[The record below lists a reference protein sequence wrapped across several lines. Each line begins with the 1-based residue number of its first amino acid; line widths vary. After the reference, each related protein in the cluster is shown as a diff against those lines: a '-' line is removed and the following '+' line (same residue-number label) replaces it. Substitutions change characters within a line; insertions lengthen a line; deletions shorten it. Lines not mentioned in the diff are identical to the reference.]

1 MDDPIAIPMPTPEN
15 PINYDNFTPSYPYPA
30 DENIYAGLEYLYI
43 PLFLLLIPIIISFV
57 VLYTITKDKKRSI
70 VGTIIGYIGAFVIGF
85 TIPVWNGE
93 GIIWLLTSGSWS
105 SPYIMTIVLG
115 SMTTFIGLIVLQIR
129 KK

>member
-1 MDDPIAIPMPTPEN
+1 MCIRDR
-15 PINYDNFTPSYPYPA
+15 
-30 DENIYAGLEYLYI
+30 
-43 PLFLLLIPIIISFV
+43 
-57 VLYTITKDKKRSI
+57 YTITKDKKRSI

-115 SMTTFIGLIVLQIR
+115 SMTTFIGLIVLQIQNKR
-129 KK
+129 H